1 MKKFFIS
8 ILKNIRMLLPF
19 LAGVF
24 LLVSLSRQ
32 FLPENLTLKIL
43 QSSEYF
49 QVLFANILGSI
60 FFSNSAQSYILGG
73 EFLNGGISLLAVTA
87 FMVSWV
93 TVGLVHLPM
102 EIQFLGK
109 KFAIFRNLFS
119 FIFSFGV
126 SYLTIFLYY
135 LF

>member
-49 QVLFANILGSI
+49 QVITNEYIILFLIVIIGYLL
-60 FFSNSAQSYILGG
+60 NSKVKIP
-73 EFLNGGISLLAVTA
+73 
-87 FMVSWV
+87 
-93 TVGLVHLPM
+93 HP
-102 EIQFLGK
+102 
-109 KFAIFRNLFS
+109 
-119 FIFSFGV
+119 
-126 SYLTIFLYY
+126 
-135 LF
+135 